1 MTNNRTDIYAGWLS
15 THPGY
20 KAVYGPDGLPTAI
33 VKDTAQPS
41 DPNAPINI
49 PQGYQFTAPNYGT
62 TQSQQQLR
70 NPSMQAGEAVNS
82 GQAGVEYAT
91 KQIAPGVS
99 YWWVKVKNAN
109 RGFRQQAHIS
119 EAHATRS
126 RSQLD
131 ARTYG
136 VEHLPPVTN
145 VYTSFQPTDSTQ
157 RYVMSCTAFGYLVF
171 ALYNSVGPN
180 YTPLFR
186 ENADGTLTQL
196 NYSKGSTH
204 RIKGLVN
211 LVIAGTAYL
220 AILKENQPI
229 ELLTDVADTPASAG
243 SMNADTSGAWAAVM
257 TTLPDSSHLIFT
269 GSTILAG
276 TATQAIGAAH
286 TVEGYVPLSG
296 ALSGGWVMGVQ
307 SINSGDVRVWF
318 VALAADA
325 TISALPG
332 DNLVNFRGAVYSC
345 SQRGDDVEQWK
356 LPLPYIT
363 AAVLVRG
370 GIAYS
375 NGYTAGFDNGREH
388 FEFGSTRGRDAFAT
402 TATYVPGFFVKNDD
416 LYLERTSFDGTSVAR
431 WVEYF
436 DWSSRELLNCSKH
449 QSYTLT
455 SAVAPYSAS
464 ATGSLPV
471 SESTGL
477 IWECFVSPVDG
488 SWVFFS
494 QFQPHDA
501 PALYDTRYTW
511 TPELGPLSSTT
522 TPIEI
527 PGLEGQAKTWH
538 RVYFGGEIGLET
550 PAAFGT
556 STQVDLDIGG
566 TSVTGNLVQSV
577 AVFDPYAVV
586 SQRES
591 FYGGTN
597 MASRWRRRLFNRNR
611 FRRLI
616 VTQTITAATLFGS
629 TYPDTPNTMY
639 YTIEGLSYDDAATYQ
654 KWAQRGKISWG

>member
-20 KAVYGPDGLPTAI
+20 KALYGPDGLPTAI

-119 EAHATRS
+119 EAHAARS

-145 VYTSFQPTDSTQ
+145 VYTSFQPTETSY

-196 NYSKGSTH
+196 NYSKGTTH
-204 RIKGLVN
+204 RIKGLAMLQIN
-211 LVIAGTAYL
+211 GTPYL
-220 AILKENQPI
+220 AVCKENQPI
-229 ELLTDVADTPASAG
+229 ELLSDVADTPTSAG
-243 SMNADTSGAWAAVM
+243 SMNADTSGAWGAVM

-269 GSTILAG
+269 GNTILAG

-286 TVEGYVPLSG
+286 TVEGYVPVG
-296 ALSGGWVMGVQ
+296 GGGWVMGVQ

-318 VALAADA
+318 NALAPEAAGSQLIPGLLA
-325 TISALPG
+325 T
-332 DNLVNFRGAVYSC
+332 NTYQGAVYSC
-345 SQRGDDVEQWK
+345 SQRGDDVQQWK
-356 LPLPYIT
+356 LP
-363 AAVLVRG
+363 VRYVNQSMLIRD
-370 GIAYS
+370 GIVY
-375 NGYTAGFDNGREH
+375 NDGYTAGFDNGREH
-388 FEFGSTRGRDAFAT
+388 FELGSTRGRDAFAT
-402 TATYVPGFFVKNDD
+402 TVTSCVAFYKRNDD
-416 LYLERTSFDGTSVAR
+416 LYVERNSTNSDGTTSR

-449 QSYTLT
+449 QSYGL
-455 SAVAPYSAS
+455 SGFFPAS
-464 ATGSLPV
+464 AAAAGSLPV

-477 IWECFVSPVDG
+477 IWECMISPTDG

-629 TYPDTPNTMY
+629 TYPDTPNAMY